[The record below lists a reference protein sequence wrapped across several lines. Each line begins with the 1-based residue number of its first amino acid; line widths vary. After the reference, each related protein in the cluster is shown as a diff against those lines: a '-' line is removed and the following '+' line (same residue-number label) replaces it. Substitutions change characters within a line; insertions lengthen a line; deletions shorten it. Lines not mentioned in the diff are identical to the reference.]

1 MSCETNIERYNAVRG
16 VAMSAPQKRKLTA
29 IEYLEIERNAAFKSD
44 FCNGEMFTRNGEN
57 PGHNRIMSNVIGE
70 VGIRLRGGPFHT
82 YSSDKRLKIVLSGN
96 YIYPDIIVQSSPLV
110 LDTLDPDSL
119 TNPTAVIEILS
130 PSTEQY
136 DRNIKQINYRDIP
149 TLKEIVLVFQAYR
162 KIERYSRRDDGTW
175 SWDVFN
181 DPDGDFTFASV
192 PVSIPLVDVYRGVEV
207 K

>member
-1 MSCETNIERYNAVRG
+1 MSCETNAGRYNAERG
-16 VAMSAPQKRKLTA
+16 VVMSAVPKRKLTVA
-29 IEYLEIERNAAFKSD
+29 EYLEIERAAPFKSD
-44 FCNGEMFTRNGEN
+44 FYNGEMYAMAGAS
-57 PGHNRIMSNVIGE
+57 PKHNEIKDNLILEIGTQ
-70 VGIRLRGGPFHT
+70 LRAGRCRT
-82 YSSDKRLKIVLSGN
+82 YSSDQRLKMDRFGN
-96 YIYPDIIVQSSPLV
+96 YTYPDIIIQCLPPVY
-110 LDTLDPDSL
+110 DTVDPDSL
-119 TNPTAVIEILS
+119 TNPTAVVEILS

-192 PVSIPLVDVYRGVEV
+192 PVTIPLADVYRGVEV